1 MALCSH
7 IQPGPVPWD
16 VVLVLDDH
24 LGPTDALAVCRTCRT
39 PYLLE
44 MVDWRPPLIDGAPLP
59 GRVGGRAAAPPDGR
73 RLPAGLPDVVRVCCV
88 HQERGSCDLRRAGE
102 EVRHFSQGARRL
114 PWLVLLDTSAYRLE
128 AVVDHPD
135 PLPGARS
142 KAARKARVS
151 HSYVAKHA

>member
-16 VVLVLDDH
+16 VLLVLDDH

-44 MVDWRPPLIDGAPLP
+44 MVDWRPPLRLF
-59 GRVGGRAAAPPDGR
+59 RVSEPRSDAVQ
-73 RLPAGLPDVVRVCCV
+73 GLLRNL
-88 HQERGSCDLRRAGE
+88 ERGSCDLRRAGE

-135 PLPGARS
+135 PLPGASWRELPCDGS
-142 KAARKARVS
+142 LIDEVEGQAARL
-151 HSYVAKHA
+151 

>member
-7 IQPGPVPWD
+7 IKPGPVPWD
-16 VVLVLDDH
+16 VLLVLDDH

-44 MVDWRPPLIDGAPLP
+44 MVDWRPPLRLF
-59 GRVGGRAAAPPDGR
+59 RVSEPRSDAVQ
-73 RLPAGLPDVVRVCCV
+73 GLLRNL
-88 HQERGSCDLRRAGE
+88 ERGSCDLRRAGE

-128 AVVDHPD
+128 AVIEHSG
-135 PLPGARS
+135 PLPGASWREAPCDGALIDEVGTQ
-142 KAARKARVS
+142 AARL
-151 HSYVAKHA
+151 